1 MQDWDDIAIR
11 AAGILAR
18 DAEKSTST
26 SPHCAASQTVRII
39 HHEQVDSCDDKA
51 LCFGN
56 RLSFVAGDH
65 RLKFATPNTDLH
77 DVLRFYRPQRCAF
90 VTYGLNSTRCG
101 REIDE
106 FPMVI
111 RVNVGPALTESPLD
125 VGSRTTLQ
133 IINWKVAKLFSM
145 TPFENISNVLTEGGM
160 KKLQKD
166 RNAMIFLA
174 FDAENKLYT
183 QNKSVHH
190 KTSAMSFTPL
200 TLKTQG

>member
-1 MQDWDDIAIR
+1 M
-11 AAGILAR
+11 
-18 DAEKSTST
+18 
-26 SPHCAASQTVRII
+26 
-39 HHEQVDSCDDKA
+39 
-51 LCFGN
+51 
-56 RLSFVAGDH
+56 
-65 RLKFATPNTDLH
+65 
-77 DVLRFYRPQRCAF
+77 
-90 VTYGLNSTRCG
+90 TYGLNSTRCG
-101 REIDE
+101 REMDE
-106 FPMVI
+106 FPGHG
-111 RVNVGPALTESPLD
+111 VNVGPALTESPLD